1 MWLMLKVKFGGYPLL
16 LHLLL
21 SLLQLGNKVTQGAAA
36 TTWVSV

>member
-1 MWLMLKVKFGGYPLL
+1 MLKAKFGGYPLL

-21 SLLQLGNKVTQGAAA
+21 SLFQLSNKLNQGVSA